1 MARLAHP
8 SRSAVVPIYGCI
20 SLLEREWSI
29 LKRYLRDTRDWTLI
43 FRPLKPPL
51 SIHSYSDAALAD
63 DHSLQSRLGFVIFLC
78 DSAGQAHV
86 LHARLYLS
94 ARVVRSVSAVE
105 IYAPSNCL
113 DFTLA
118 LQAVLHELYKT
129 IIPVTF
135 FTDSQSIFGT
145 AQKVHVITEK
155 RLMIDVQQIRDALAN
170 GQIEDVSHLYA
181 AASIADSLTEHDTR
195 RHLWQTISNKVH
207 LETLVVIPQI
217 IQQELREIMLVECS
231 VDFKVKP
238 EGFLRLSDVSRLGRK
253 VLSICNKRERKGR
266 HPSIVVRIR
275 EKLLSLRIVED
286 TLHIPIFY
294 FIIKTKTYWKR
305 LSDFLVQH
313 YANTGAISLTDE
325 RGSAETHF
333 GIQAGALTK
342 EMVTR
347 YLVTL
352 KKSKSGAHI
361 GPDGLASAKSALRAL
376 FDDQKIAV
384 PVFFKTEI
392 SQLARG
398 IYLRADSA
406 GDQFVGRCLA
416 GLPINKAT
424 FALLPP
430 HFTTESLCHQLISSK
445 INTAIHMVFPFV
457 DLAEHM
463 NMREVLLM
471 CLASL
476 IYHREWL
483 QSALPANH
491 RLRQNFAMTAPELAE
506 LADYAVTTSESGMT
520 ATGIPPQT
528 AILKQLQELRPENL
542 LDGVKCILEECA
554 VSGDRAYM
562 EQRLIGMDSQKQSP

>member
-1 MARLAHP
+1 M
-8 SRSAVVPIYGCI
+8 
-20 SLLEREWSI
+20 
-29 LKRYLRDTRDWTLI
+29 LRKSELGAAMDLNE
-43 FRPLKPPL
+43 
-51 SIHSYSDAALAD
+51 SAALINA
-63 DHSLQSRLGFVIFLC
+63 L
-78 DSAGQAHV
+78 
-86 LHARLYLS
+86 
-94 ARVVRSVSAVE
+94 VE
-105 IYAPSNCL
+105 QEETVDN
-113 DFTLA
+113 DWM
-118 LQAVLHELYKT
+118 Q
-129 IIPVTF
+129 
-135 FTDSQSIFGT
+135 D
-145 AQKVHVITEK
+145 AQK
-155 RLMIDVQQIRDALAN
+155 
-170 GQIEDVSHLYA
+170 YA
-181 AASIADSLTEHDTR
+181 RARIGESSR
-195 RHLWQTISNKVH
+195 RTYK
-207 LETLVVIPQI
+207 
-217 IQQELREIMLVECS
+217 
-231 VDFKVKP
+231 K
-238 EGFLRLSDVSRLGRK
+238 
-253 VLSICNKRERKGR
+253 
-266 HPSIVVRIR
+266 
-275 EKLLSLRIVED
+275 
-286 TLHIPIFY
+286 
-294 FIIKTKTYWKR
+294 YWKR
-305 LSDFLVQH
+305 LSGFLVQH
-313 YANTGAISLTDE
+313 YANTGAISHTDE

-333 GIQAGALTK
+333 AVQAGASTK
-342 EMVTR
+342 EMVAG

-352 KKSKSGAHI
+352 KKSKSGAPI
-361 GPDGLASAKSALRAL
+361 GPDGLASTKSALRAL
-376 FDDQKIAV
+376 FDDQKVAV

-398 IYLRADSA
+398 MKKKRLQDKRWSVGDTLGTYLRADSA

-430 HFTTESLCHQLISSK
+430 NFTTESLCHQLISSK

-562 EQRLIGMDSQKQSP
+562 EQRLIGME